1 MLQDMQELQTKLTEG
16 QQKLKT
22 LSEQDMKAVSQSP
35 MPAELTKTAEAQ
47 LPIPMAVETFV
58 SSLGVDLTDDQRS
71 QLHGL
76 LKRPSIDEDERS
88 KRRKTEAPAG
98 MASKRTLW
106 VTLPQPSKGTAQ
118 GSWCPSPGTILMMI
132 QTPYG
137 FATLL
142 LAQRKGG
149 GQMFV
154 KVQRNCHLQTR
165 ETFFFKHHKGTGE
178 GEHTYEPLNVSQ
190 TATTSGHDF
199 DVFASLERGV
209 DGPTLGVP
217 GPAVIS
223 IKGGALPTSSA
234 GHSAQDV
241 ANRCIHD

>member
-1 MLQDMQELQTKLTEG
+1 
-16 QQKLKT
+16 
-22 LSEQDMKAVSQSP
+22 

-165 ETFFFKHHKGTGE
+165 ETFFSSTTKAQVKGSTPMSHSMFHKQ
-178 GEHTYEPLNVSQ
+178 PPQ
-190 TATTSGHDF
+190 
-199 DVFASLERGV
+199 V
-209 DGPTLGVP
+209 DTIL
-217 GPAVIS
+217 
-223 IKGGALPTSSA
+223 TSSQA
-234 GHSAQDV
+234 LNGAWMDLRLGCQDQLSSRSRVEHYQPAQQ
-241 ANRCIHD
+241 AIARRM